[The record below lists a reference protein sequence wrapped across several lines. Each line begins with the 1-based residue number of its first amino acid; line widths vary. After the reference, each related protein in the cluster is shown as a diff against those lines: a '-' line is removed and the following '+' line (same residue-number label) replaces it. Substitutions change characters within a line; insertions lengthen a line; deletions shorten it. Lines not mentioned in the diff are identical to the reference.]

1 MIPERAQVILD
12 FWFKETPS
20 EMHFK
25 KDENFDQKLTFK
37 TNEAEI
43 NIKIPD
49 WVKL

>member
-25 KDENFDQKLTFK
+25 MDENFDQK
-37 TNEAEI
+37 I
-43 NIKIPD
+43 NKQNCL
-49 WVKL
+49 VNGEKL